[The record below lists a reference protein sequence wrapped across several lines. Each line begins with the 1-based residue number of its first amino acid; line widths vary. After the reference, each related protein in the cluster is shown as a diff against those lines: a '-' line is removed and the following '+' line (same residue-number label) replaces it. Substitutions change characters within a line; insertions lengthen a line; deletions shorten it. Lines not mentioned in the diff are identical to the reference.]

1 MYYFSRFI
9 SSMLFFF
16 FFASTFYLPCNSSSS
31 SLLIPCSG
39 FVPSHPLFI
48 PSIISSI
55 LSFAAL
61 LFLLLLSY
69 LFLITPPPCIP
80 SSPSF
85 ASSFRLCS
93 FSSTDSEH
101 FCLLENLF
109 LRSSLHPKLRRDE
122 RDRVKSCFPAM
133 WERVELSGCVWG
145 GRESKEL
152 LVAMSSSVAI
162 LMCSVVFLPWVSPL
176 ATLSG
181 CVCTLTPFPI
191 LPFLM
196 YSHIN
201 SKHVHMC
208 SEVIPLLQRP
218 ALNCQV
224 TCIHSLCGFSD
235 TWITRIQHAIRA
247 WVWTLSVRWRLC
259 WLVAA
264 ADVWWLTW
272 DLVL

>member
-1 MYYFSRFI
+1 
-9 SSMLFFF
+9 MLWLC
-16 FFASTFYLPCNSSSS
+16 T
-31 SLLIPCSG
+31 I
-39 FVPSHPLFI
+39 HPLFI

-85 ASSFRLCS
+85 SSSFRLCS

-122 RDRVKSCFPAM
+122 RDRVKSCSPAM

-152 LVAMSSSVAI
+152 LVAMSSSFAT

-196 YSHIN
+196 YSHII
-201 SKHVHMC
+201 SKHVHTC
-208 SEVIPLLQRP
+208 SE
-218 ALNCQV
+218 ADHCCKDLNCQV
-224 TCIHSLCGFSD
+224 TYIHSRCGFSD

-247 WVWTLSVRWRLC
+247 WVWLTLSVGWRLW

-264 ADVWWLTW
+264 ADVWWIT
-272 DLVL
+272 